1 MKNKELIVAAA
12 ALFAASPAMAADT
25 ITYSVNTTKA
35 FSQTYTYVAPYKLV
49 LDIVVSSTEGYLRG
63 KLNPASNINFTS
75 AYITINGATT
85 KVNMSVDSTGVYELR
100 SLLGTAL
107 AAGDVI
113 KLYLS
118 GTSGTSA
125 SYTVTLGIAAV
136 PEVSTWIMMI
146 LGFGAT
152 AYAMRKRKHQ
162 VLAAA

>member
-1 MKNKELIVAAA
+1 MKINKLIWFAPALMAAA
-12 ALFAASPAMAADT
+12 PAMAAET
-25 ITYSVNTTKA
+25 ITYTVGTTKA
-35 FSQTYTYVAPYKLV
+35 FNTTYTYTAPYKLV
-49 LDIVVSSTEGYLRG
+49 LDIVVSSTQGYLKG
-63 KLNPASNINFTS
+63 KLNPASDINFSS
-75 AYITINGATT
+75 AYVTVNGSSSP
-85 KVNMSVDSTGVYELR
+85 VNLSVDSTGVYELR
-100 SLLGTAL
+100 SLMNSAL

-113 KLYLS
+113 NLYLS
-118 GTSGTSA
+118 GTSGKSA